1 MNPAVIDRA
10 IADLFHRM
18 YRMPEDL
25 SRRQFRKGM
34 RRILILQ
41 VAGTGFLFFF
51 EWFAAQMRAFQ

>member
-1 MNPAVIDRA
+1 MNPAVIDQA
-10 IADLFHRM
+10 IGELFQKM
-18 YRMPEDL
+18 YRMPEGI

-41 VAGTGFLFFF
+41 IAGTGFLVFF